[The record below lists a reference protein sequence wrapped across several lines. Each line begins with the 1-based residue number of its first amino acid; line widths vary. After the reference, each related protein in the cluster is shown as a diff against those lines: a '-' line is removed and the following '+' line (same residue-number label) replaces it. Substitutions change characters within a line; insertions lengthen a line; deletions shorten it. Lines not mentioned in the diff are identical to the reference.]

1 MPAAAE
7 DQTLKGRLFVV
18 SAPSGAGK
26 TTLCNAV
33 RRRCKDLAYS
43 VSYTTRASRPGERHG
58 QDYFFIS
65 TEEFETG
72 IAQARW
78 AEWAR
83 VHGNLYGTSARWISE
98 TLHLG
103 RDILLDIDV
112 QGARQILQRFPEA
125 ITIFIRPPSL
135 EVLRQRLLQRG
146 TEDRDAIDLRLA
158 NARSEMAQQQ
168 FYHHVL
174 VNDDLQTATRELIE
188 LFRKYGCDDSESV

>member
-1 MPAAAE
+1 MSAAAE
-7 DQTLKGRLFVV
+7 DQTLNGRLFVV

-43 VSYTTRASRPGERHG
+43 VSYTTRAPRPGERHG